1 MEIINDDA
9 ERLVLKNRTRFDMV
23 FIDLEKTS
31 YPFLLEYCVTILKD
45 GGILIADNCLLSG
58 GIVEQNSNPALEAIR
73 RFNKMAAEHPQL
85 DGTIIPIR
93 DGVFLGRK
101 K

>member
-1 MEIINDDA
+1 
-9 ERLVLKNRTRFDMV
+9 MV

-73 RFNKMAAEHPQL
+73 RFDKMAAEHPQL